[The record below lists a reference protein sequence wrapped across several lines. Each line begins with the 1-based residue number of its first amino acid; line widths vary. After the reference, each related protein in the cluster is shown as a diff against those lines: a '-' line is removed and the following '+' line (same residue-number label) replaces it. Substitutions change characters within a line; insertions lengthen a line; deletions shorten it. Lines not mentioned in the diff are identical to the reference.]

1 MKLSWIN
8 TRETLNRVISNII
21 YVNRLFYCKKC
32 ERNVKVAVLE
42 ILDKETCIENVGY
55 ETKVR
60 RWKQYGKVMV
70 LTHQRHSGIMGVFK
84 KKINCP
90 NSKTEIKMVIDSGC
104 SQPFITMSQKEA
116 DEWGDRQAQL

>member
-1 MKLSWIN
+1 MNL
-8 TRETLNRVISNII
+8 E
-21 YVNRLFYCKKC
+21 FYCKEC
-32 ERNVKVAVLE
+32 ERNVKVKVLQT
-42 ILDKETCIENVGY
+42 INKKTWIEKVDHQS
-55 ETKVR
+55 KVR
-60 RWKQYGKVMV
+60 RWKQYAKVMV

-104 SQPFITMSQKEA
+104 SEPFITMSQKEA